1 MNAAHSGQVTED
13 KVSSADLDI
22 CAQEPIHS
30 PSAIQPY
37 GMLIACRLPDLRVLC
52 VSANSFEFIAIEPA
66 KALEGTL
73 YDLVGLET
81 TERILATLSSPSGSQ
96 RSRLTFT
103 HPNDPECV
111 FHAMAHRVDD
121 VLRVEIERSL
131 PSHDWYL
138 LSQRME
144 GVVEAL
150 KRTGNQLDLCTAAVE
165 ELRTL
170 TGFDHVMIYR
180 FHADNHGEVIAESK
194 VEDIEPSLNLHFP
207 ASDIPDQARKLYSVQ
222 RVRLIA
228 DVDYTPVP
236 LQQNEHA
243 SSVPLDMT
251 SCSLRSISPIHLQY
265 LRNMGRKASFSVSLV
280 HGNRLWGLIICLHR
294 TPMLVAP
301 QLRSLCDLLG
311 QIISML
317 TEVTETNEDYVE
329 ALLNRGRIRSLATLL
344 NASDNLSDVLM
355 KHCEQFLESLG
366 ASGAMLRL
374 QGQVH
379 QCGVTPELDRTLA
392 LARVMKD
399 RSVGGLFA
407 SDNVSEELG
416 LCEDLTH
423 VVSGALFVAL
433 SRSNDDCILWLRPEI
448 SETVRWAGN
457 PYEAKMRDLKT
468 GLVGPRQSF
477 VAWCALVSG
486 RARRWTHSEVL
497 LAQEIRQIVT
507 TTFRRHSDAR
517 QVELSYLDSLTSL
530 PNRRVLLDRLG
541 EHRSAA
547 SGPGA
552 LLFIDI
558 DRFKAVNDTYGH
570 SIGDELLIQVARRL
584 RECAG
589 HDDLVARL
597 GGDEFVVFSEGVEL
611 AQAASLAEKI
621 IQGFK
626 TPFSLALRTF
636 RCTLS
641 IGVAATFGKHIH
653 NVTDILNAADS
664 AMYEAKHRGG
674 NQSVLYRMPHPEKL
688 IRDMQLEQ
696 ELFQA
701 IERGEMEVNFQ
712 PQVTVSDNRL
722 VGFEALLR
730 WRHPRYGAIP
740 PCEFIGIAEK
750 VGYIRELGRW
760 VLKRSLEYLSRW
772 RQIHDPCLFV
782 AVNVSVKELVEE
794 DFVEG
799 VATQLDGANL
809 PASSLHLE
817 ITESVLMQGSVEE
830 KLAELQ
836 LRGVKI
842 VIDDFGTGYSSLSYL
857 QRLPVS
863 KLKLDR
869 TFLEG
874 VGDDP
879 RKTRLFSSIVGMAHS
894 LELEVVAEGIETIS
908 QLNCIRDSLCDEAQ
922 GFFLSHPLPAPLIEQ
937 LLSSKWVN
945 GLLPLPALKG
955 SLALP
960 PSERAS

>member
-1 MNAAHSGQVTED
+1 MNAAHSGQITED
-13 KVSSADLDI
+13 KISSLGSDI
-22 CAQEPIHS
+22 CAQEPIHT

-37 GMLIACRLPDLRVLC
+37 GMLIACRLPDLRVI
-52 VSANSFEFIAIEPA
+52 SISKNSFEFIAIEPS

-73 YDLVGLET
+73 HDLVGLET
-81 TERILATLSSPSGSQ
+81 TERILETLSGPSGSQ
-96 RSRLTFT
+96 RNRLTFT
-103 HPNDPECV
+103 HPNDTKCV
-111 FHAMAHRVDD
+111 FHVVAHTVDD
-121 VLRVEIERSL
+121 VMRVELELSL
-131 PSHDWYL
+131 PGHDWDA

-144 GVVEAL
+144 AVVEAL
-150 KRTGNQLDLCTAAVE
+150 KRTATQLDLCTAAVE
-165 ELRTL
+165 EIRTL

-194 VEDIEPSLNLHFP
+194 VEGIEPSLNLHFP
-207 ASDIPDQARKLYSVQ
+207 ASDIPDQARKLYCVQ

-228 DVDYTPVP
+228 DVDYIPVS
-236 LQQNEHA
+236 LQQNEQA

-280 HGNRLWGLIICLHR
+280 HGNRLWGLIICLNR
-294 TPMLVAP
+294 TPRLVAP

-317 TEVTETNEDYVE
+317 TGATEKNEDYVE

-344 NASDNLSDVLM
+344 NASDNLSDVLV
-355 KHCEQFLESLG
+355 KHCELFLEALG

-392 LARVMKD
+392 LARAMKD

-416 LCEDLTH
+416 VCEDLTH

-457 PYEAKMRDLKT
+457 PFEAKMRDLKT

-477 VAWCALVSG
+477 AAWCALESG
-486 RARRWTHSEVL
+486 RALRWTNSEVL
-497 LAQEIRQIVT
+497 LAKEIRQILAR
-507 TTFRRHSDAR
+507 TFRRHSDAR

-530 PNRRVLLDRLG
+530 PNRRVLLERLE

-547 SGPGA
+547 SAPGA

-584 RECAG
+584 GECAG

-597 GGDEFVVFSEGVEL
+597 GGDEFVVFSEGVEP

-621 IQGFK
+621 IRSFK
-626 TPFSLALRTF
+626 TPFLLAFRTF
-636 RCTLS
+636 RCTPS
-641 IGVAATFGKHIH
+641 IGIAATFGKHIH
-653 NVTDILNAADS
+653 SVTDILNAADS
-664 AMYEAKHRGG
+664 AMYEAKHCGG
-674 NQSVLYRMPHPEKL
+674 NQSVLYRTPHPEKL
-688 IRDMQLEQ
+688 IREMQLEQ
-696 ELFQA
+696 DLFQA

-712 PQVTVSDNRL
+712 PEVNVLDNRL

-730 WRHPRYGAIP
+730 WRHPQYGPIAP
-740 PCEFIGIAEK
+740 SEFIAIAEK
-750 VGYIRELGRW
+750 VGYVRELGRW
-760 VLKRSLEYLSRW
+760 VLKCSLECLSRW
-772 RQIHDPCLFV
+772 RRIHDPCLFV
-782 AVNVSVKELVEE
+782 AVNVSVKELFEE

-799 VATQLDGANL
+799 IVTQLDGANL

-857 QRLPVS
+857 QRLPIS

-894 LELEVVAEGIETIS
+894 LGLEVVAEGIETIC
-908 QLNCIRDSLCDEAQ
+908 QLDCIRACLCDEAQ

-937 LLSSKWVN
+937 LLSIKWVN
-945 GLLPLPALKG
+945 GLLSLPVPKE
-955 SLALP
+955 SLVLP
-960 PSERAS
+960 PSERVS